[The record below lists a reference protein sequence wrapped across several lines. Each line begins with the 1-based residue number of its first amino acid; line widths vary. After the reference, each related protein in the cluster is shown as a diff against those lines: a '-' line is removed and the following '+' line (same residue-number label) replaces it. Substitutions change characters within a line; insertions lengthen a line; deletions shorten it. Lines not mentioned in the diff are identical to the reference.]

1 MSIPFGK
8 TDKKTDRKHF
18 LSDFHVVRHFS
29 AARARLTSFF
39 IFHQVLRI
47 TGSDGGEDDEE
58 AGLGDVGGIERWV
71 FQSHSCVAQL
81 PEDATAAVVLLLAD
95 EPQVDE
101 TTVIDVTVDVIQH
114 ALIRLGSNPCK
125 CHQKMY
131 AIGLTFVLYVRIP
144 LSLPVAS
151 FGSSAIVVV
160 ATVVDSDLA

>member
-1 MSIPFGK
+1 M
-8 TDKKTDRKHF
+8 
-18 LSDFHVVRHFS
+18 VRHLPLHS
-29 AARARLTSFF
+29 
-39 IFHQVLRI
+39 IKGI
-47 TGSDGGEDDEE
+47 TRCDGGEDDEE

-71 FQSHSCVAQL
+71 FQSHGCVAQF

-114 ALIRLGSNPCK
+114 ALIRLGSNPGI
-125 CHQKMY
+125 CHQEVY

-160 ATVVDSDLA
+160 ATVVDSDLT

>member
-1 MSIPFGK
+1 MDELK
-8 TDKKTDRKHF
+8 
-18 LSDFHVVRHFS
+18 
-29 AARARLTSFF
+29 LTM
-39 IFHQVLRI
+39 IFKVIIHDLVWI
-47 TGSDGGEDDEE
+47 TGRDGGKDDEE
-58 AGLGDVGGIERWV
+58 AGLGNVGGIERWV
-71 FQSHSCVAQL
+71 FQSHGCVAQF

-101 TTVIDVTVDVIQH
+101 TAVIDVTVDVIQH

-125 CHQKMY
+125 CNQEVY

>member
-1 MSIPFGK
+1 MGHLPLHSIKG
-8 TDKKTDRKHF
+8 
-18 LSDFHVVRHFS
+18 
-29 AARARLTSFF
+29 
-39 IFHQVLRI
+39 I
-47 TGSDGGEDDEE
+47 TRCDGGKDDEE

-71 FQSHSCVAQL
+71 FQSHGCVAQL
-81 PEDATAAVVLLLAD
+81 PEDTTAAVVFLLAD

-101 TTVIDVTVDVIQH
+101 TAIIDVSVNVIQH
-114 ALIRLGSNPCK
+114 MFFRLGSNPGI
-125 CHQKMY
+125 CHQEMY